1 MKIDATT
8 ISVLKNFAKIN
19 PSILIQ
25 EGNVLKTMSTNK
37 TIMAKAT
44 VSTVFTKR
52 CAIYDLDRFLSSFSL
67 YDNDPDLDF
76 VENKIMLSIN
86 DKNGTCVYADESNI
100 TKPPEKEL
108 TLPSIDASF
117 KLTNSNLKDIERALG
132 ILGVTDIVVAGDGS
146 VISIQAYDMKN
157 PSSDNFSIK
166 IGTTDKIFKAVFKS
180 ENIKIIPGDY
190 DVDICAKGISRF
202 TGKEVEYWIAV
213 ESTSTF

>member
-1 MKIDATT
+1 M
-8 ISVLKNFAKIN
+8 
-19 PSILIQ
+19 
-25 EGNVLKTMSTNK
+25 
-37 TIMAKAT
+37 
-44 VSTVFTKR
+44 
-52 CAIYDLDRFLSSFSL
+52 
-67 YDNDPDLDF
+67 
-76 VENKIMLSIN
+76 
-86 DKNGTCVYADESNI
+86 ES
-100 TKPPEKEL
+100 KCK
-108 TLPSIDASF
+108 
-117 KLTNSNLKDIERALG
+117 K
-132 ILGVTDIVVAGDGS
+132 VVAGDGS